1 MSTATIPDTSVTAT
15 EQAATASLPIALAA
29 LRLPT
34 ISRRWSDLAAQAEAN
49 AWSHTRFLAVLCE
62 HELAERTSRRLVAR
76 LKAAHLPPGKR
87 LDSFDI
93 TLVPGLRRSQLETLM
108 AGDWIAAGG
117 NILAFGATGT
127 GKSHCAAAI
136 GYGLVEAGYH
146 VLFTRTTDLV
156 QRLQAARRDL
166 ALPALMAKLDHL
178 DCIILDDI
186 GYARKE
192 PAETSALFELIAG
205 RYERRS
211 LIITCDRPFAEWESI
226 FPDKTMTV
234 AAIDRLVHHATILE
248 FGGDS
253 YRMRAAGERANAAVD
268 PIATAEK
275 TVTNTAAHQPR
286 PSGRRSAASTRA
298 RRVAGSSRD

>member
-1 MSTATIPDTSVTAT
+1 MPRSASARRAASTSKAV
-15 EQAATASLPIALAA
+15 
-29 LRLPT
+29 R
-34 ISRRWSDLAAQAEAN
+34 
-49 AWSHTRFLAVLCE
+49 LAVR
-62 HELAERTSRRLVAR
+62 AS
-76 LKAAHLPPGKR
+76 
-87 LDSFDI
+87 
-93 TLVPGLRRSQLETLM
+93 
-108 AGDWIAAGG
+108 
-117 NILAFGATGT
+117 
-127 GKSHCAAAI
+127 
-136 GYGLVEAGYH
+136 
-146 VLFTRTTDLV
+146 
-156 QRLQAARRDL
+156 
-166 ALPALMAKLDHL
+166 
-178 DCIILDDI
+178 I

-253 YRMRAAGERANAAVD
+253 YRMREAGERANAAVD

-298 RRVAGSSRD
+298 AAPHGGVEPR